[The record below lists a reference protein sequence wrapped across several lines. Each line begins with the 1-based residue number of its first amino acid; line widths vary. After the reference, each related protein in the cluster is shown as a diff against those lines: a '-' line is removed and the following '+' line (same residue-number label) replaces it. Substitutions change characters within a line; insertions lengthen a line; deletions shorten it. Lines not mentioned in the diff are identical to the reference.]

1 MSSPLLR
8 APLPRLSPDTRREM
22 ILGVAREVFLEDGYA
37 ASSMAKIASRL
48 GGSKGTLYKYFKSK
62 EDLFEAFVRTNC
74 AVHRQAMEDLVIEQA
89 DIRGSLTRLGRLFLD
104 IVLADKN
111 VRLYRVVVA
120 ESERSPEVGQWF
132 YESAMKASSERV
144 KAHMESMAASGGL
157 VLDDPGVAAHQFMAL
172 CQARLQKLRLC
183 NIQPAPTDA
192 EIDAEVD
199 RAVTTFLKAFGA

>member
-1 MSSPLLR
+1 MAS
-8 APLPRLSPDTRREM
+8 PLPRLDPDTRREI

-62 EDLFEAFVRTNC
+62 EELFEAFVRTNC
-74 AVHRQAMEDLVIEQA
+74 DVHRKAMEDLVIEQS

-120 ESERSPEVGQWF
+120 ESERTPEVGQWF
-132 YESAMKASSERV
+132 YESAMMASSERI
-144 KAHMESMAASGGL
+144 KIHMQTMAAAGAL
-157 VLDDPGVAAHQFMAL
+157 DLDDPMVAGQQFMAL

-183 NIQPAPTDA
+183 NIAPAPSDA
-192 EIDAEVD
+192 DIDREVD